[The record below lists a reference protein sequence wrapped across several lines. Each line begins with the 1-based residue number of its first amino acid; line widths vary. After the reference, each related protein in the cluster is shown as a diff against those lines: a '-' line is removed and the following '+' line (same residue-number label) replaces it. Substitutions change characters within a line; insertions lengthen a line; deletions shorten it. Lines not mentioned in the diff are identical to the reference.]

1 MMKDKLKILEATGLA
16 VHLCSGKKR
25 MPLLRDV
32 SLSLEP
38 GEILGVVGESGA
50 GKTMLVRSLA
60 GLLSPP
66 ARVTAGKIRYGGNS
80 LDYTDP
86 AAWNSLRG
94 RGIFVMFQSAVQA
107 LNPSLTVG
115 RQLLE
120 AVDVG
125 RRAGPGKAM
134 STGQDPGLPESQSR
148 KADVDQIGELLE
160 AVGLSPDLA
169 GRYPFEISGGMK
181 QRVQVAT
188 ALALRPRVLIA
199 DEPTTGLDPVNQEV
213 ILGLLSALN
222 RDFGTALI
230 LVSHDIRA
238 VACLSRRI
246 LVMEQGRVAEA
257 GYSDQVVS
265 SPRSAAARQ
274 LVENMIQLEK
284 GACPCRILN

>member
-1 MMKDKLKILEATGLA
+1 MKDNLKILEVGGLY
-16 VHLCSGKKR
+16 VHLCSGKKQ

-50 GKTMLVRSLA
+50 GKTMLARSLA
-60 GLLSPP
+60 GLLTPP
-66 ARVTAGKIRYGGNS
+66 ARVTAGTIRYGGKL
-80 LDYTDP
+80 LDCADP

-125 RRAGPGKAM
+125 RRAGPGMALSM
-134 STGQDPGLPESQSR
+134 
-148 KADVDQIGELLE
+148 GEGTVPPAGRRPKNGAHGVGDLLG
-160 AVGLSPDLA
+160 AVGLSPDQA

-181 QRVQVAT
+181 QRVQVAM
-188 ALALRPRVLIA
+188 ALALRPGVLIA
-199 DEPTTGLDPVNQEV
+199 DEPTTGLDPSNQEV

-222 RDFGTALI
+222 REYGTALI
-230 LVSHDIRA
+230 LISHDIRA
-238 VACLSRRI
+238 VACFSRKI
-246 LVMEQGRVAEA
+246 MVMEQGRVVEA
-257 GYSDQVVS
+257 GSSDQVLS
-265 SPRSAAARQ
+265 SPRSVVARQ
-274 LVENMIQLEK
+274 LVENMIRLEE
-284 GACPCRILN
+284 GPCPCRILN